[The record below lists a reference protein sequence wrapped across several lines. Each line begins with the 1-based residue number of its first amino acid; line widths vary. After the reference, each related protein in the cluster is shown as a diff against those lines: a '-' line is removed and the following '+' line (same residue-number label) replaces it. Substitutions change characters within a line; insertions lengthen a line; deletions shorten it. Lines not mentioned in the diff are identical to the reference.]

1 MRVPLLMLCFLT
13 ASAVRAQA
21 QQGGGS
27 SEVEGTEVQ
36 QPQTQRPPPEQGQ
49 VQTSPPEGPSQVHTV
64 EKGDTLWDLS
74 SKYLGSPWYWPKVWS
89 YNPQIANPHWIY
101 PGNQVRFYPGN
112 GEETPARAEQVT
124 GDEDEL
130 QAGQAIEG
138 DEDVQMVRLPVET
151 KTREIVLKDGFATPN
166 EIEAAGTLVA
176 SYAESEMLSPPDIV
190 YLEFKDKSAVQVGAS
205 YLVYRT
211 VGKVYHPRSGK
222 FLGYQTQVLG
232 TVKVNR
238 TSEPKVRA
246 TLERSFDE
254 IGRGARIGPAR
265 ERLFET
271 VSPVAN
277 AVSLQNLMV
286 VAQLE
291 TSLTMA
297 GEQVRVLVD
306 AGSAQGVQVGNVFT
320 VIRQADPILSDVGV
334 DPSANQDLSLP
345 VEEVGRCMAVDVRE
359 AVTTCLLL
367 RSYRE
372 VVVGDRVELRAGG
385 AQTAGI
391 TR

>member
-1 MRVPLLMLCFLT
+1 MLCLAT
-13 ASAVRAQA
+13 SLARAQT
-21 QQGGGS
+21 QGGGS
-27 SEVEGTEVQ
+27 SEVEGTEVKQ
-36 QPQTQRPPPEQGQ
+36 QPPAPAPEQGQ
-49 VQTSPPEGPSQVHTV
+49 VQMASPEGPAQVHTV

-101 PGNQVRFYPGN
+101 PGNQVRFFPGS
-112 GEETPARAEQVT
+112 GEETPARAEQVPS
-124 GDEDEL
+124 GDDDEL
-130 QAGQAIEG
+130 NPNQAIEG
-138 DEDVQMVRLPVET
+138 GEDEVQMVRLPVET
-151 KTREIVLKDGFATPN
+151 KTREVVLKDGFATPN
-166 EIEAAGTLVA
+166 EVEAAGTLVA
-176 SYAESEMLSPPDIV
+176 SYAESEMLSPPAIV

-211 VGKVYHPRSGK
+211 VGKVYHPRTGK
-222 FLGYQTQVLG
+222 FLGYQTQILG

-238 TSEPKVRA
+238 TSDPKVRA
-246 TLERSFDE
+246 TLEKSFDE

-271 VSPVAN
+271 VSPTAS
-277 AVSLQNLMV
+277 AVTLQNLTV
-286 VAQLE
+286 VGQLE

-297 GEQVRVLVD
+297 GEQVRVLID

-334 DPSANQDLSLP
+334 DPSLNQDTSLP

-359 AVTTCLLL
+359 QVTTCLLV
-367 RSYRE
+367 RSFRE
-372 VVVGDRVELRAGG
+372 VVVGDRVELRAN
-385 AQTAGI
+385 APQTAGV

>member
-1 MRVPLLMLCFLT
+1 MRALLPMLCLA
-13 ASAVRAQA
+13 ASAALAQA
-21 QQGGGS
+21 QTQGGG

-36 QPQTQRPPPEQGQ
+36 QPPTQRPPPEQGQ
-49 VQTSPPEGPSQVHTV
+49 VQTAPPEGPSQVHTV

-112 GEETPARAEQVT
+112 GEETPTRAEQVA

-166 EIEAAGTLVA
+166 EVEAAGTLVA
-176 SYAESEMLSPPDIV
+176 SFAESEMLSPPAVV
-190 YLEFKDKSAVQVGAS
+190 YLEFKDRSAVQVGAS

-211 VGKVYHPRSGK
+211 VGKVYHPRTGK

-238 TSEPKVRA
+238 TSDPKVRA
-246 TLERSFDE
+246 TLEKAFDE

-277 AVSLQNLMV
+277 AVALQNLTV

-320 VIRQADPILSDVGV
+320 VIRQADPILSGVGV
-334 DPSANQDLSLP
+334 DPSANQDKSLP

-359 AVTTCLLL
+359 AVTTCLLI

-385 AQTAGI
+385 QQTARI

>member
-1 MRVPLLMLCFLT
+1 
-13 ASAVRAQA
+13 
-21 QQGGGS
+21 
-27 SEVEGTEVQ
+27 
-36 QPQTQRPPPEQGQ
+36 
-49 VQTSPPEGPSQVHTV
+49 
-64 EKGDTLWDLS
+64 
-74 SKYLGSPWYWPKVWS
+74 
-89 YNPQIANPHWIY
+89 
-101 PGNQVRFYPGN
+101 
-112 GEETPARAEQVT
+112 
-124 GDEDEL
+124 
-130 QAGQAIEG
+130 
-138 DEDVQMVRLPVET
+138 VET
-151 KTREIVLKDGFATPN
+151 KTREIVLKDGFVTPN
-166 EIEAAGTLVA
+166 EIDAAGTLVA

-190 YLEFKDKSAVQVGAS
+190 YLEFKDRSAVQVGAS

-211 VGKVYHPRSGK
+211 VGKVHHPRTGK

-238 TSEPKVRA
+238 TSDPKVRA
-246 TLERSFDE
+246 TIEKAFDE

-271 VSPVAN
+271 VAPVPN
-277 AVSLQNLMV
+277 AVALQNLMV

-334 DPSANQDLSLP
+334 DPSANQDTSLP

-359 AVTTCLLL
+359 TVTTCLLL

-372 VVVGDRVELRAGG
+372 VVAGDRVELRAAGP
-385 AQTAGI
+385 QTAGI

>member
-1 MRVPLLMLCFLT
+1 MRAPLLMLCLAAF
-13 ASAVRAQA
+13 AVRAQA
-21 QQGGGS
+21 PGGGS

-36 QPQTQRPPPEQGQ
+36 QPPTQRPPEQGQ
-49 VQTSPPEGPSQVHTV
+49 VQTAPPEGPSQVHTV

-130 QAGQAIEG
+130 QAGQAVEG
-138 DEDVQMVRLPVET
+138 DDEVQMVRLPVEA

-166 EIEAAGTLVA
+166 EVEAAGTLVG
-176 SYAESEMLSPPDIV
+176 SYAESEMLSPPDVV
-190 YLEFKDKSAVQVGAS
+190 YLDFKDRSAVQVGAS

-246 TLERSFDE
+246 TLEKSFDE

-271 VSPVAN
+271 VAPVAN

-306 AGSAQGVQVGNVFT
+306 AGSAQGVQAGNVFT
-320 VIRQADPILSDVGV
+320 VIRQADPILSDLGV
-334 DPSANQDLSLP
+334 NPSVNQDTTLP

-372 VVVGDRVELRAGG
+372 VVVGDRVELRATA
-385 AQTAGI
+385 AQTARI

>member
-1 MRVPLLMLCFLT
+1 MQT
-13 ASAVRAQA
+13 A
-21 QQGGGS
+21 
-27 SEVEGTEVQ
+27 
-36 QPQTQRPPPEQGQ
+36 
-49 VQTSPPEGPSQVHTV
+49 PPEGPSQVHTV

-112 GEETPARAEQVT
+112 GEETPTRAEQVA

-166 EIEAAGTLVA
+166 EVEAAGTLVA
-176 SYAESEMLSPPDIV
+176 SFAESEMLSPPAVV
-190 YLEFKDKSAVQVGAS
+190 YLEFKDRSAVQVGAS

-211 VGKVYHPRSGK
+211 VGKVYHPRTGK

-238 TSEPKVRA
+238 TSDPKVRA
-246 TLERSFDE
+246 TLEKAFDE

-277 AVSLQNLMV
+277 AVALQNLTV

-334 DPSANQDLSLP
+334 DPSANQDTSLP

-367 RSYRE
+367 RAYRE

-385 AQTAGI
+385 QQTAGI

>member
-1 MRVPLLMLCFLT
+1 MRALLPMLFLA
-13 ASAVRAQA
+13 ASAALAQA
-21 QQGGGS
+21 QTQGGG

-36 QPQTQRPPPEQGQ
+36 QPPTQRPPPEQGQ
-49 VQTSPPEGPSQVHTV
+49 VQTAPPEGPSQVHTV

-112 GEETPARAEQVT
+112 GEETPTRAEPVA

-166 EIEAAGTLVA
+166 EIEAAGTLVG
-176 SYAESEMLSPPDIV
+176 SYAESEMLSPPAIV
-190 YLEFKDKSAVQVGAS
+190 YLDFKDRSAVQVGAS

-211 VGKVYHPRSGK
+211 VGKVYHPRTGK

-238 TSEPKVRA
+238 TSDPKVRA
-246 TLERSFDE
+246 TLEKAFDE

-277 AVSLQNLMV
+277 AVALQNLTV

-334 DPSANQDLSLP
+334 DPSANQDTSLP

-367 RSYRE
+367 RAYRE

-385 AQTAGI
+385 QQTAGI

>member
-1 MRVPLLMLCFLT
+1 MRALLPMLFLA
-13 ASAVRAQA
+13 ASAALAQA
-21 QQGGGS
+21 QTQGGG

-36 QPQTQRPPPEQGQ
+36 QPPTQRPPPEQGQ
-49 VQTSPPEGPSQVHTV
+49 VQTAPPEGPSQVHTV

-74 SKYLGSPWYWPKVWS
+74 SKYRGSPWYWPKVWS

-101 PGNQVRFYPGN
+101 PGNPVRFSPGN
-112 GEETPARAEQVT
+112 GEETPTRAEQVA

-166 EIEAAGTLVA
+166 EIEAAGTLVG
-176 SYAESEMLSPPDIV
+176 SYAESEMLSPPAIV
-190 YLEFKDKSAVQVGAS
+190 YLDFKDRSAVQVGAS

-211 VGKVYHPRSGK
+211 VGKVYHPRTGK

-238 TSEPKVRA
+238 TSDPKVRA
-246 TLERSFDE
+246 TLEKAFDE

-277 AVSLQNLMV
+277 AVALQNLTV

-320 VIRQADPILSDVGV
+320 VIRQADPILSGVGV
-334 DPSANQDLSLP
+334 DPSANQDTSLP

-385 AQTAGI
+385 QQTAGI

>member
-1 MRVPLLMLCFLT
+1 
-13 ASAVRAQA
+13 
-21 QQGGGS
+21 
-27 SEVEGTEVQ
+27 
-36 QPQTQRPPPEQGQ
+36 
-49 VQTSPPEGPSQVHTV
+49 VHTV

-124 GDEDEL
+124 GDDDEL
-130 QAGQAIEG
+130 QAGQAVEG
-138 DEDVQMVRLPVET
+138 DDDVQMVRLPVET
-151 KTREIVLKDGFATPN
+151 KTKEIILKDGFATPK

-190 YLEFKDKSAVQVGAS
+190 YLDFKDRSAVQVGAS

-238 TSEPKVRA
+238 TSDPKVRA
-246 TLERSFDE
+246 TLEKSFDE

-306 AGSAQGVQVGNVFT
+306 AGSTQGVQVGNVFT

>member
-1 MRVPLLMLCFLT
+1 MRAPLLMLCLLA
-13 ASAVRAQA
+13 ASAARAQA
-21 QQGGGS
+21 QTGGG

-49 VQTSPPEGPSQVHTV
+49 VQTAPPEGPSQVHTV

-124 GDEDEL
+124 GGDEDEL

-138 DEDVQMVRLPVET
+138 DEEVQMVRLPVET
-151 KTREIVLKDGFATPN
+151 KTREIILKDGFATPN
-166 EIEAAGTLVA
+166 EVEAAGTLVG
-176 SYAESEMLSPPDIV
+176 SYAESEMLSPPDVV
-190 YLEFKDKSAVQVGAS
+190 YLDFKDKSAVQVGAS

-238 TSEPKVRA
+238 TSDPKVRA
-246 TLERSFDE
+246 TLEKSFDE

-271 VSPVAN
+271 VAPTAN

-297 GEQVRVLVD
+297 GEQTRVLVD

-320 VIRQADPILSDVGV
+320 IIRQADPILSDLGV
-334 DPSANQDLSLP
+334 DPSVNQDTSLP

-372 VVVGDRVELRAGG
+372 VVVGDRVELRGGG

>member
-1 MRVPLLMLCFLT
+1 MRASLLMLCLAT
-13 ASAVRAQA
+13 SLARAQA
-21 QQGGGS
+21 QGGG
-27 SEVEGTEVQ
+27 SEVEGTEVKQ
-36 QPQTQRPPPEQGQ
+36 QPAAPEQGQ
-49 VQTSPPEGPSQVHTV
+49 VQTAPPEGPAQVHTV

-101 PGNQVRFYPGN
+101 PGNQVRFFPGT
-112 GEETPARAEQVT
+112 GGQETPTRAEVVP
-124 GDEDEL
+124 GGEDDDLE
-130 QAGQAIEG
+130 AGQPV
-138 DEDVQMVRLPVET
+138 EDDGEVQVVRLPVET
-151 KTREIVLKDGFATPN
+151 KTKEIVLKDGFATPN
-166 EIEAAGTLVA
+166 EVEAAGTLVA
-176 SYAESEMLSPPDIV
+176 SYAESELLSPGDVV

-211 VGKVYHPRSGK
+211 VGKVYHPRTGK
-222 FLGYQTQVLG
+222 FLGYQTQILG

-246 TLERSFDE
+246 TLDKAFDE

-271 VSPVAN
+271 VAPVAN
-277 AVSLQNLMV
+277 AVALQNLAV
-286 VAQLE
+286 VSQLD

-306 AGSAQGVQVGNVFT
+306 AGSSQGVQVGNIFT
-320 VIRQADPILSDVGV
+320 VIRQVDPLQSGVGV

-359 AVTTCLLL
+359 AVTTCLLV
-367 RSYRE
+367 RAFRE
-372 VVVGDRVELRAGG
+372 VVVGDRVEMRAGG
-385 AQTAGI
+385 TQTAGI
-391 TR
+391 TK

>member
-1 MRVPLLMLCFLT
+1 MRALLPMLCLA
-13 ASAVRAQA
+13 ASSALAQA
-21 QQGGGS
+21 QTQGGG

-36 QPQTQRPPPEQGQ
+36 QPPTQRPPPEQGQ
-49 VQTSPPEGPSQVHTV
+49 VQTAPPEGPSQVHTV

-112 GEETPARAEQVT
+112 GEETPTRAEQVA

-166 EIEAAGTLVA
+166 EVEAAGTLVA
-176 SYAESEMLSPPDIV
+176 SFAESEMLSPPAVV
-190 YLEFKDKSAVQVGAS
+190 YLEFKDRSAVQVGAS

-211 VGKVYHPRSGK
+211 VGKVYHPRTGK

-238 TSEPKVRA
+238 TSDPKVRA
-246 TLERSFDE
+246 TLEKAFDE

-265 ERLFET
+265 ERLYET

-277 AVSLQNLMV
+277 AVALQNLTV

-320 VIRQADPILSDVGV
+320 VIRQADPILSGVGV
-334 DPSANQDLSLP
+334 DPSANQDTSLP

-385 AQTAGI
+385 QQTAGI

>member
-1 MRVPLLMLCFLT
+1 MRAPLLMLCLAAF
-13 ASAVRAQA
+13 AVRAQTPVEQHPLMPPA
-21 QQGGGS
+21 GGG
-27 SEVEGTEVQ
+27 SEVEGTEVK
-36 QPQTQRPPPEQGQ
+36 QPPTQRPPPEQGE
-49 VQTSPPEGPSQVHTV
+49 VQTAPPEGPSQVHTV

-101 PGNQVRFYPGN
+101 PGNQVRFFSGN

-130 QAGQAIEG
+130 QAGEVIAG
-138 DEDVQMVRLPVET
+138 DDEIQVVRLPIET
-151 KTREIVLKDGFATPN
+151 KTKEIVLKDGFATPK
-166 EIEAAGTLVA
+166 EIEAAGTIVG
-176 SYAESEMLSPPDIV
+176 SYAESEMLSPPNIV
-190 YLEFKDKSAVQVGAS
+190 YLDFKDRSAVQVGAS

-211 VGKVYHPRSGK
+211 VGQVRHPRNGK
-222 FLGYQTQVLG
+222 FLGYQTQILG

-246 TLERSFDE
+246 TLEKAFDE

-271 VSPVAN
+271 VAPVAN
-277 AVSLQNLMV
+277 AVALQNLTV
-286 VAQLE
+286 VSQLD

-306 AGSAQGVQVGNVFT
+306 AGSAQGVQVGNIFT
-320 VIRQADPILSDVGV
+320 VIRQVDPILSGVGV

-359 AVTTCLLL
+359 TVTTCLLL
-367 RSYRE
+367 RSFRE
-372 VVVGDRVELRAGG
+372 VVAGDRVELRA
-385 AQTAGI
+385 
-391 TR
+391 

>member
-1 MRVPLLMLCFLT
+1 MRASLLMLCLAAF
-13 ASAVRAQA
+13 AVRAQT
-21 QQGGGS
+21 QGGGG

-36 QPQTQRPPPEQGQ
+36 QPATQRPPPQQGQ
-49 VQTSPPEGPSQVHTV
+49 VETAPPEGPSEVHTV

-74 SKYLGSPWYWPKVWS
+74 GKYLGSPWYWPKVWS

-112 GEETPARAEQVT
+112 GGQETPTRAEVVT
-124 GDEDEL
+124 GGDDEDLE
-130 QAGQAIEG
+130 AGQPVEDEG
-138 DEDVQMVRLPVET
+138 EVQVVRLPIET
-151 KTREIVLKDGFATPN
+151 KTREIILKDGFATPN
-166 EIEAAGTLVA
+166 EVEASGTLVA
-176 SYAESEMLSPPDIV
+176 SYAESEMLSPGNVV
-190 YLEFKDKSAVQVGAS
+190 YLDFKDKSAVQVGAS
-205 YLVYRT
+205 YLVFRT
-211 VGKVYHPRSGK
+211 VGKVYHPHTGK

-246 TLERSFDE
+246 TLEKAFDE

-265 ERLFET
+265 ERLFES
-271 VSPVAN
+271 VAPVPN
-277 AVSLQNLMV
+277 AVALQNLTV
-286 VAQLE
+286 VSQLD

-306 AGSAQGVQVGNVFT
+306 AGSAQGVQVGNIFT
-320 VIRQADPILSDVGV
+320 VVRQVDPILSGVGV
-334 DPSANQDLSLP
+334 DPSENQDKSLP

-359 AVTTCLLL
+359 AVTTCLLI
-367 RSYRE
+367 RAYRE
-372 VVVGDRVELRAGG
+372 VVVGDRVEMRAGG
-385 AQTAGI
+385 PQTARM

>member
-1 MRVPLLMLCFLT
+1 MRAPLLMLCLLA

-21 QQGGGS
+21 QTGGG

-49 VQTSPPEGPSQVHTV
+49 VQTAPPEGPSQVHTV

-112 GEETPARAEQVT
+112 GDETPARAEQVT
-124 GDEDEL
+124 GGDEDDL
-130 QAGQAIEG
+130 QAGQAVEG

-166 EIEAAGTLVA
+166 EVEAAGTLVG
-176 SYAESEMLSPPDIV
+176 SYAESEMLSPFDTV

-211 VGKVYHPRSGK
+211 VGKVYHPRNGK

-238 TSEPKVRA
+238 TSDPKVRA
-246 TLERSFDE
+246 TLEKSFDE

-271 VSPVAN
+271 VAPTAN

-291 TSLTMA
+291 TSITMA
-297 GEQVRVLVD
+297 GEHTRVLVD
-306 AGSAQGVQVGNVFT
+306 AGSAQGVQIGNVFT
-320 VIRQADPILSDVGV
+320 VIRQADPILSDLGV
-334 DPSANQDLSLP
+334 DPSVNQDTSLP

-372 VVVGDRVELRAGG
+372 VVVGDRVELRGGG

>member
-1 MRVPLLMLCFLT
+1 MRALLPMLFLA
-13 ASAVRAQA
+13 ASAALAQA
-21 QQGGGS
+21 QTQGGG

-36 QPQTQRPPPEQGQ
+36 QPPTQRPPPEQGQ
-49 VQTSPPEGPSQVHTV
+49 VQTAPPEGPSQVHTV

-112 GEETPARAEQVT
+112 GEETPTRAEQVA

-166 EIEAAGTLVA
+166 EVEAAGTLVA
-176 SYAESEMLSPPDIV
+176 SFAESEMLSPPAVV
-190 YLEFKDKSAVQVGAS
+190 YLEFKDRSAVQVGAS

-211 VGKVYHPRSGK
+211 VGKVYHPRTGK

-238 TSEPKVRA
+238 TSDPKVRA
-246 TLERSFDE
+246 TLEKAFDE

-277 AVSLQNLMV
+277 AVALQNLTV

-320 VIRQADPILSDVGV
+320 VIRQADPILSGVGV
-334 DPSANQDLSLP
+334 DPSENQDKSLP

-367 RSYRE
+367 RAYRE

-385 AQTAGI
+385 QQTAGI

>member
-1 MRVPLLMLCFLT
+1 MRALFPMLCLA
-13 ASAVRAQA
+13 ASAALAQA
-21 QQGGGS
+21 QTQGGG

-36 QPQTQRPPPEQGQ
+36 QPPTQRPPPEQGQ
-49 VQTSPPEGPSQVHTV
+49 VQTAPPEGPSQVHTV

-112 GEETPARAEQVT
+112 GEETPTRAEPVA

-166 EIEAAGTLVA
+166 EIEAAGTLVG
-176 SYAESEMLSPPDIV
+176 SYAESEMLSPPAIV
-190 YLEFKDKSAVQVGAS
+190 YLDFKDRSAVQVGAS

-211 VGKVYHPRSGK
+211 VGKVYHPRTGK

-238 TSEPKVRA
+238 TSDPKVRA
-246 TLERSFDE
+246 TLEKAFDE

-277 AVSLQNLMV
+277 AVALQNLTV

-334 DPSANQDLSLP
+334 DPSANQDTSLP

-385 AQTAGI
+385 QQTAGI

>member
-1 MRVPLLMLCFLT
+1 MRALLPMLCLA
-13 ASAVRAQA
+13 ASAALAQA
-21 QQGGGS
+21 QTQGGG

-36 QPQTQRPPPEQGQ
+36 QPPTQRPPPEQGQ
-49 VQTSPPEGPSQVHTV
+49 VQTAPPEGPSQVHTV

-112 GEETPARAEQVT
+112 GEETPTRAEQVA

-166 EIEAAGTLVA
+166 EVEAAGTLVA
-176 SYAESEMLSPPDIV
+176 SFAESEMLSPPAVV
-190 YLEFKDKSAVQVGAS
+190 YLEFKDRSAVQVGAS

-211 VGKVYHPRSGK
+211 VGKVYHPRTGK

-238 TSEPKVRA
+238 TSDPKVRA
-246 TLERSFDE
+246 TLEKAFDE

-265 ERLFET
+265 ERLYET

-277 AVSLQNLMV
+277 AVALQNLTV

-320 VIRQADPILSDVGV
+320 VIRQADPILSGVGV
-334 DPSANQDLSLP
+334 DPSANQDTSLP

-367 RSYRE
+367 RAYRE

-385 AQTAGI
+385 QQTAGI

>member
-1 MRVPLLMLCFLT
+1 MRALFPMLCLA
-13 ASAVRAQA
+13 ASAALAQA
-21 QQGGGS
+21 QTQGGG

-36 QPQTQRPPPEQGQ
+36 QPPTQRPPPEQGQ
-49 VQTSPPEGPSQVHTV
+49 VQTAPPEGPSQVHTV

-112 GEETPARAEQVT
+112 GEETPTRAEPV
-124 GDEDEL
+124 
-130 QAGQAIEG
+130 AG

-166 EIEAAGTLVA
+166 EVEAAGTLVA
-176 SYAESEMLSPPDIV
+176 SFAESEMLSPPAVV
-190 YLEFKDKSAVQVGAS
+190 YLEFKDRSAVQVGAS

-211 VGKVYHPRSGK
+211 VGKVYHPRTGK

-238 TSEPKVRA
+238 TSDPKVRA
-246 TLERSFDE
+246 TLEKAFDE

-265 ERLFET
+265 ERLYET

-277 AVSLQNLMV
+277 AVALQNLTV

-320 VIRQADPILSDVGV
+320 VIRQADPILSGVGV
-334 DPSANQDLSLP
+334 DPSANQDTSLP

-385 AQTAGI
+385 QQTAGI

>member
-1 MRVPLLMLCFLT
+1 MRALFPMLCLA
-13 ASAVRAQA
+13 ASAALAQA
-21 QQGGGS
+21 QTQGGG

-36 QPQTQRPPPEQGQ
+36 QPPTQRPPPEQGQ
-49 VQTSPPEGPSQVHTV
+49 VQTAPPEGPSQVHTV

-112 GEETPARAEQVT
+112 GEETPTRAEQVA

-166 EIEAAGTLVA
+166 EIEAAGTLVG
-176 SYAESEMLSPPDIV
+176 SYAESEMLSPPAIV
-190 YLEFKDKSAVQVGAS
+190 YLDFKDRSAVQVGAS

-211 VGKVYHPRSGK
+211 VGKVYHPRTGK

-238 TSEPKVRA
+238 TSDPKVRA
-246 TLERSFDE
+246 TLEKAFDE

-277 AVSLQNLMV
+277 AVALQNLTV

-334 DPSANQDLSLP
+334 DPSANQDTSLP

-367 RSYRE
+367 RAYRE

-385 AQTAGI
+385 QQTAGI

>member
-1 MRVPLLMLCFLT
+1 MRALLPMLCLA
-13 ASAVRAQA
+13 ASAALAQA
-21 QQGGGS
+21 QTQGGG

-36 QPQTQRPPPEQGQ
+36 QPPTQRPPPEQGQ
-49 VQTSPPEGPSQVHTV
+49 VQTAPPEGPSQVHTV

-112 GEETPARAEQVT
+112 GEETPTRAEQVA

-166 EIEAAGTLVA
+166 EIEAAGTLVG
-176 SYAESEMLSPPDIV
+176 SYAESEMLSPPAIV
-190 YLEFKDKSAVQVGAS
+190 YLDFKDRSAVQVGAS

-211 VGKVYHPRSGK
+211 VGKVYHPRTGK

-238 TSEPKVRA
+238 TSDPKVRA
-246 TLERSFDE
+246 TLEKAFDE

-277 AVSLQNLMV
+277 AVALQNLTV

-320 VIRQADPILSDVGV
+320 VIRQADPILSGVGV
-334 DPSANQDLSLP
+334 DPSANQDTSLP

-367 RSYRE
+367 RAYRE

-385 AQTAGI
+385 TQTARM
-391 TR
+391 TK

>member
-1 MRVPLLMLCFLT
+1 MRASLLMLCLAAF
-13 ASAVRAQA
+13 AARAQA
-21 QQGGGS
+21 PGGS
-27 SEVEGTEVQ
+27 SEVEGTEVKQPPAQ
-36 QPQTQRPPPEQGQ
+36 QQPPEQGQ
-49 VQTSPPEGPSQVHTV
+49 VQTAPPEGPAQVHTV

-124 GDEDEL
+124 GGEEDEL
-130 QAGQAIEG
+130 QAGQAIES
-138 DEDVQMVRLPVET
+138 DEEIQMVRVPVET
-151 KTREIVLKDGFATPN
+151 KTREIVLKDGFVTPN
-166 EIEAAGTLVA
+166 EVEAAGTLVG
-176 SYAESEMLSPPDIV
+176 SYAESEMLSPPDVV
-190 YLEFKDKSAVQVGAS
+190 YLDFKDRSAVQVGAS

-238 TSEPKVRA
+238 TSDPKVRA
-246 TLERSFDE
+246 TIEKAFDE

-271 VSPVAN
+271 VAPVPN
-277 AVSLQNLMV
+277 AVALQNLTV

-306 AGSAQGVQVGNVFT
+306 AGNAQGVQVGNVFT
-320 VIRQADPILSDVGV
+320 VVRQVDPILSSVGV
-334 DPSANQDLSLP
+334 DPSANQDTSLP

-359 AVTTCLLL
+359 AVTTCLLI
-367 RSYRE
+367 RAFRE

-385 AQTAGI
+385 PQTAGI

>member
-1 MRVPLLMLCFLT
+1 MRALLPMLFLA
-13 ASAVRAQA
+13 ASAALAQA
-21 QQGGGS
+21 QTQGGG

-36 QPQTQRPPPEQGQ
+36 QPPTQRPPPEQGQ
-49 VQTSPPEGPSQVHTV
+49 VQTAPPEGPSQVHTV

-112 GEETPARAEQVT
+112 GEETPTRAEQVA

-166 EIEAAGTLVA
+166 EIEAAGTLVG
-176 SYAESEMLSPPDIV
+176 SYAESEMLSPPAIV
-190 YLEFKDKSAVQVGAS
+190 YLDFKDRSAVQVGAS

-211 VGKVYHPRSGK
+211 VGKVYHPRTGK

-238 TSEPKVRA
+238 TSDPKVRA
-246 TLERSFDE
+246 TLEKAFDE

-277 AVSLQNLMV
+277 AVALQNLTV

-334 DPSANQDLSLP
+334 DPSANQDTSLP

-367 RSYRE
+367 RAYRE

-385 AQTAGI
+385 QQTAGI

>member
-1 MRVPLLMLCFLT
+1 MRVPFLLLCLAVT
-13 ASAVRAQA
+13 SARAQA
-21 QQGGGS
+21 PGG
-27 SEVEGTEVQ
+27 SEVEGTEVKQPAPQ
-36 QPQTQRPPPEQGQ
+36 QPRQAGQGEVQTAPPEA
-49 VQTSPPEGPSQVHTV
+49 PSQVHTV

-112 GEETPARAEQVT
+112 GEETPARAEQVV

-138 DEDVQMVRLPVET
+138 DDEVQMVRLPVET
-151 KTREIVLKDGFATPN
+151 KTREIVLKDGFVTPN
-166 EIEAAGTLVA
+166 EIDAAGTLVA

-190 YLEFKDKSAVQVGAS
+190 YLEFKDRSAVQVGAS

-238 TSEPKVRA
+238 TSDPKVRA
-246 TLERSFDE
+246 TIEKAFDE
-254 IGRGARIGPAR
+254 IGRGARIGPPR

-271 VSPVAN
+271 VAPVPN
-277 AVSLQNLMV
+277 AVSLQNLTV

-320 VIRQADPILSDVGV
+320 VIRQGDPILSSVGV

-367 RSYRE
+367 RSFRE
-372 VVVGDRVELRAGG
+372 VVAGDRVELRASGP
-385 AQTAGI
+385 QTAGI
-391 TR
+391 TK

>member
-1 MRVPLLMLCFLT
+1 MRVPLLMLCLLA

-21 QQGGGS
+21 QTGGG

-36 QPQTQRPPPEQGQ
+36 QPPTQRPPPEQGQ
-49 VQTSPPEGPSQVHTV
+49 VQTAPPEGPSQVHTV

-112 GEETPARAEQVT
+112 GEETPTRAEPVT

-130 QAGQAIEG
+130 QAGQAVEG

-151 KTREIVLKDGFATPN
+151 KTKEIVLKDGFATPN

-190 YLEFKDKSAVQVGAS
+190 YLDFKDKSAVQVGAS
-205 YLVYRT
+205 YIVYRT

-246 TLERSFDE
+246 TLEKSFDE

-277 AVSLQNLMV
+277 AVALQNLMV

-320 VIRQADPILSDVGV
+320 VIRQADPILSDLGV
-334 DPSANQDLSLP
+334 DPSVNQDLTLP

>member
-1 MRVPLLMLCFLT
+1 MRALFPMLCLA
-13 ASAVRAQA
+13 ASAALAQA
-21 QQGGGS
+21 QTQGGG

-36 QPQTQRPPPEQGQ
+36 QPPTQRPPPEQGQ
-49 VQTSPPEGPSQVHTV
+49 VQTAPPEGPSQVHTV

-112 GEETPARAEQVT
+112 GEETPTRAEPVA

-166 EIEAAGTLVA
+166 EIEAAGTLVG
-176 SYAESEMLSPPDIV
+176 SYAESEMLSPPAIV
-190 YLEFKDKSAVQVGAS
+190 YLDFKDRSAVQVGAS

-211 VGKVYHPRSGK
+211 VGKVYHPRTGK

-238 TSEPKVRA
+238 TSDPKVRA
-246 TLERSFDE
+246 TLEKAFDE

-277 AVSLQNLMV
+277 AVALQNLTV

-334 DPSANQDLSLP
+334 DPSANQDTSLP

-367 RSYRE
+367 RAYRE

-385 AQTAGI
+385 QQTAGI

>member
-1 MRVPLLMLCFLT
+1 MRALLPMLCLA
-13 ASAVRAQA
+13 ASAALAQA
-21 QQGGGS
+21 QTQGGG

-36 QPQTQRPPPEQGQ
+36 QPPTQRPPPEQGQ
-49 VQTSPPEGPSQVHTV
+49 VQTAPPEGPSQVHTV

-112 GEETPARAEQVT
+112 GEETPTRAEQVA

-166 EIEAAGTLVA
+166 EIEAAGTLVG
-176 SYAESEMLSPPDIV
+176 SYAESEMLSPPAIV
-190 YLEFKDKSAVQVGAS
+190 YLDFKDRSAVQVGAS

-211 VGKVYHPRSGK
+211 VGKVYHPRTGK

-238 TSEPKVRA
+238 TSDPKVRA
-246 TLERSFDE
+246 TLEKAFDE

-277 AVSLQNLMV
+277 AVALQNLTV

-334 DPSANQDLSLP
+334 DPSANQDTSLP

-385 AQTAGI
+385 QQTAGI

>member
-1 MRVPLLMLCFLT
+1 MRAWLLTSCLV
-13 ASAVRAQA
+13 ASVAGAQA
-21 QQGGGS
+21 PAGGG
-27 SEVEGTEVQ
+27 SEVEGTEVK
-36 QPQTQRPPPEQGQ
+36 QPARPAEQGQ

-101 PGNQVRFYPGN
+101 PGNQVRFFPGN
-112 GEETPARAEQVT
+112 GEETPARAEQVV

-130 QAGQAIEG
+130 QAGEAIQG
-138 DEDVQMVRLPVET
+138 DDEVQMVRLPVEA
-151 KTREIVLKDGFATPN
+151 KTREIVLKDGFVTPH
-166 EIEAAGTLVA
+166 EIEAAGTLVS
-176 SYAESEMLSPPDIV
+176 SYAESEMLSPPDVV
-190 YLEFKDKSAVQVGAS
+190 YLDFKDRSAVQVGAS

-211 VGKVYHPRSGK
+211 VGEVHHPRTGK
-222 FLGYQTQVLG
+222 FLGYQTQILG

-246 TLERSFDE
+246 VLDRALDE
-254 IGRGARIGPAR
+254 IRRGDRIGPAR
-265 ERLFET
+265 ERLYET
-271 VSPVAN
+271 VAPVPN
-277 AVSLQNLMV
+277 AVALQNLTV

-291 TSLTMA
+291 PSLTMA

-320 VIRQADPILSDVGV
+320 VIRQVDPITSGVGV
-334 DPSANQDLSLP
+334 DPSANQDSTLP

-359 AVTTCLLL
+359 VVTTCLLL
-367 RSYRE
+367 RAFRE
-372 VVVGDRVELRAGG
+372 VVAGDRVELRAGG
-385 AQTAGI
+385 PQTAGV